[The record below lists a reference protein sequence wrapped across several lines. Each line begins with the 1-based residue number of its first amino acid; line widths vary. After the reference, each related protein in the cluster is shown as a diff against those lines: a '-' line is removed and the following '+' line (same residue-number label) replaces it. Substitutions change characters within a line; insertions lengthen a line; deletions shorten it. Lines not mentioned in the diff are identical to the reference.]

1 VASQAMCAPL
11 IKDTFKEE
19 GKGSK
24 HLNRLKA
31 SLGRLEAA
39 VKNDGDLKLPTPETF
54 FTHYCTKEGTKEAK
68 SLQQRFR
75 ELVWQRRDTA
85 LRAAAEADG
94 KMGMARLHAQRERGV
109 SYVITTVPT
118 SKDQELSNDDVE
130 INTRLALGLPPHPQ
144 MPYQCSCGQPN
155 GSYAADPW
163 HALSCHDGPA

>member
-1 VASQAMCAPL
+1 L
-11 IKDTFKEE
+11 R
-19 GKGSK
+19 
-24 HLNRLKA
+24 H
-31 SLGRLEAA
+31 
-39 VKNDGDLKLPTPETF
+39 F

-144 MPYQCSCGQPN
+144 MPPVQLRTAERVVCC
-155 GSYAADPW
+155 
-163 HALSCHDGPA
+163 